1 MTLAT
6 EINTR
11 VLKAVS
17 LSLLLHG
24 TVLAGWRTGTTV
36 LPQLAAFEP
45 IEVALLGEPA
55 PRERLAPRPLPVAA
69 PQPRPAETAPI
80 ADDTVAE
87 TTPVS
92 EPAGEAAA
100 TDEPLVEARSDV
112 VSLNNPKPPY
122 PLAARR
128 RGIEGRVLLTA
139 LVRADGGC
147 AEVQLKQSSGSSLLD
162 NAALGTVRLWRFVPA
177 QRGNTAIDS
186 WVDVPV
192 SFRLEG

>member
-11 VLKAVS
+11 VLKAVG

-69 PQPRPAETAPI
+69 TQPRPAETAPV
-80 ADDTVAE
+80 ADTVAE
-87 TTPVS
+87 TTPAT

-100 TDEPLVEARSDV
+100 SDEPLVEARSDV
-112 VSLNNPKPPY
+112 ATLHNPKPPY

-139 LVRADGGC
+139 HVRADGGC

-162 NAALGTVRLWRFVPA
+162 NAALSTVRLWRFIPA
-177 QRGNTAIDS
+177 RRGDTALDS

>member
-1 MTLAT
+1 MTLTTDIHA
-6 EINTR
+6 R
-11 VLKAVS
+11 VFKAVS
-17 LSLLLHG
+17 LSLLLHAAL
-24 TVLAGWRTGTTV
+24 LAGWRPGAIA

-69 PQPRPAETAPI
+69 TQPRPAETAPV
-80 ADDTVAE
+80 ADDTIAE
-87 TTPVS
+87 TTPAT
-92 EPAGEAAA
+92 EAAGEAAA
-100 TDEPLVEARSDV
+100 SDEPLVEARSDV
-112 VSLNNPKPPY
+112 ATLHNPKPPY

-139 LVRADGGC
+139 HVRADGGC
-147 AEVQLKQSSGSSLLD
+147 AEVRLKQSSGSSLLD
-162 NAALGTVRLWRFVPA
+162 NAALSTVRLWRFVPA
-177 QRGNTAIDS
+177 RRGDTALDS